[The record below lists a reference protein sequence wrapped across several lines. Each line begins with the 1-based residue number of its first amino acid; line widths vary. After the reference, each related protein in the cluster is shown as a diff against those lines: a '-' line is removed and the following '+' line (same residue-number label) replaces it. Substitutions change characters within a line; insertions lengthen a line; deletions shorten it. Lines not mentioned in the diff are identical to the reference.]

1 MLPPLFICFSQNR
14 PHRVPSYP
22 AAVTW
27 QRRRNLPDK
36 PHVFRCAARG
46 LYSPVLCHCLAPA
59 GSSLMTNLDPVLR
72 SGHSFFYF
80 FISLRHFFLFV
91 KGFPNFVFSF
101 FGFYRSVLGPDTF
114 VECLFYGLFS
124 NVISTS
130 PLFAD
135 TCSVFSPPVF

>member
-1 MLPPLFICFSQNR
+1 MQQKSPLVHLHEPKDGCTVLPPLFICFSQNR

-36 PHVFRCAARG
+36 PLVFRCAAHG

-72 SGHSFFYF
+72 SGHSFFALLLVY
-80 FISLRHFFLFV
+80 
-91 KGFPNFVFSF
+91 
-101 FGFYRSVLGPDTF
+101 DTF
-114 VECLFYGLFS
+114 FRLSSGLNNFTEKS
-124 NVISTS
+124 CFVCI
-130 PLFAD
+130 LY
-135 TCSVFSPPVF
+135 SV

>member
-1 MLPPLFICFSQNR
+1 MQQKSPLVHLHEPKDGCTVLPPLFICFSQNR

-36 PHVFRCAARG
+36 PHVFRCAAHG

-91 KGFPNFVFSF
+91 KGFEQFHRKKLLCLRIIFRLIR
-101 FGFYRSVLGPDTF
+101 RSK
-114 VECLFYGLFS
+114 
-124 NVISTS
+124 NQQ
-130 PLFAD
+130 
-135 TCSVFSPPVF
+135 